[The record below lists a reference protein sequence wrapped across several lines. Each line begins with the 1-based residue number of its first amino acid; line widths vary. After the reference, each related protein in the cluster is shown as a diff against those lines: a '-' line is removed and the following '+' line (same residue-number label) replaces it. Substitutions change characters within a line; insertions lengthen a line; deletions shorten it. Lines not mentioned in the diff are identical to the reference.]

1 MSRKNIRI
9 TAFVL
14 CVAFLA
20 VVSAFYLNKEKS
32 VCIGVPLLSEKET
45 AEYNNYIRK
54 DISEEILFMGMP
66 VAADTDT
73 DTLYI
78 SQNMDGTTLYTEL
91 EGLITT
97 ADEKYPLYF
106 AADKAFDDFSVAVA
120 EGHNF
125 TLIADTLDGSYMKY
139 NVVFTNL
146 PVIRVTGELAYVN
159 EDERNVY
166 AGDITVWN
174 PCYATSGKY
183 SVQSSLLEWNR
194 RGQSTFGFDKKSWK
208 LSLKNKDGTNNDLDL
223 TGIDQQDDDWILN
236 AMALD
241 DTKVK
246 EMLCMQLWNSLYSK
260 TQDYNYRMSSG
271 EYAEVVSNGKYYGL
285 YLIQRRV
292 DAKYLEL
299 AEDEVLIKGL
309 KSGGSAHIA
318 DNYEIEQAA
327 CSEDSVW
334 KAMEGVFTRDDVSDM
349 EIRNWIDVS
358 LFIDFGYMPD
368 NSGYQNTF
376 YIIKNAESKPQ
387 ISITLWDTDYA
398 FGVGWGT
405 DGFAYKPDGADEN
418 RRYRLEYESMRTVYP
433 QLDNMLAQRWSQLRK
448 DILAEDNILRII
460 AEKEERINLCGAMNR
475 DKSLWGLY
483 YKGADSN
490 SSLREYI
497 TKRLTFLDECHSKF
511 IQ

>member
-1 MSRKNIRI
+1 MRI
-9 TAFVL
+9 AALVL
-14 CVAFLA
+14 CMAAFA

-32 VCIGVPLLSEKET
+32 FCIGVPLLSEKQT
-45 AEYNNYIRK
+45 AEFDRYRKK
-54 DISEEILFMGMP
+54 DIAEEILFMDMP
-66 VAADTDT
+66 VAADTQT

-91 EGLITT
+91 EGLLTT
-97 ADEKYPLYF
+97 AGEKYPLYF
-106 AADKAFDDFSVAVA
+106 AADKAFDDFPQAVA

-125 TLIADTLDGSYMKY
+125 TLIADTLDGCYMKY

-183 SVQSSLLEWNR
+183 SVQNSLLEWNR

-208 LSLKNKDGTNNDLDL
+208 LSLKNEDGTNNDLDFI
-223 TGIDQQDDDWILN
+223 GIDNMDDDWILN

-246 EMLCMQLWNSLYSK
+246 EMFCMQLWNGLYDETS
-260 TQDYNYRMSSG
+260 DYNYRMSQG

-285 YLIQRRV
+285 YLLQRRV

-299 AEDEVLIKGL
+299 SEDDVLLKGL
-309 KSGGSAHIA
+309 KSGGSKDIA
-318 DNYEIEQAA
+318 DHYEIEQAA
-327 CSEDSVW
+327 CSEEAVW
-334 KAMEGVFTRDDVSDM
+334 KMIDGIFTRNDVSTM
-349 EIRNWIDVS
+349 EIRNWMDIS

-376 YIIKNAESKPQ
+376 YIIKNAEGNPQ
-387 ISITLWDTDYA
+387 IYLTLWDTDYT
-398 FGVGWGT
+398 FGIGWGT
-405 DGFAYKPDGADEN
+405 DGFAYKPEGAAEN
-418 RRYRLEYESMRTVYP
+418 RRYRLEDEAMRLVYP
-433 QLDNMLAQRWSQLRK
+433 QLDDMLAERWFQLRK
-448 DILAEDNILRII
+448 GILSEENIFRLI
-460 AEKEERINLCGAMNR
+460 AENEERINLCGAMER
-475 DKSLWGLY
+475 DENLWGFY
-483 YKGADSN
+483 YNGADSTD
-490 SSLREYI
+490 SLRSYI
-497 TKRLTFLDECHSKF
+497 TRRLPFLDEYHSKF